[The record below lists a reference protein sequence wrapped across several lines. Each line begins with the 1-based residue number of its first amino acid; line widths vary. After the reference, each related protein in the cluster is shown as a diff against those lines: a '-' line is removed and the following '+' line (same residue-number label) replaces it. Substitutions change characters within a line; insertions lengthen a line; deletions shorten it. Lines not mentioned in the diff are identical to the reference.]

1 MKKIIPFAIIVLI
14 PFIFFWQFLIKGLL
28 PIPSDT
34 IVGLYHPFRGLYAK
48 DYPRGIPFKN
58 FLITDPV
65 RQQYVWKNLSID
77 ILKKGELPFWNP
89 YSFGGNPHLANIQS
103 AVFYPLNIFFLLPF
117 HLGWTILIISQPLLA
132 GLFTFLFLKNLKI
145 DEKAA
150 FLGSVIFSFGGFAIV
165 WLEWGNI
172 LSTGLWLPL
181 ILLSID
187 RIFEHSNGISNSK
200 YQIANIHIRNKKL
213 LTWFL
218 ILLFASLAS
227 FFAGHLQTFFYLSI
241 LSFGY
246 FTFRWFEHGRKLQA
260 LILFTI

>member
-150 FLGSVIFSFGGFAIV
+150 FFGSVIFSFGGFAIV

-187 RIFEHSNGISNSK
+187 RILGSK
-200 YQIANIHIRNKKL
+200 KNYL
-213 LTWFL
+213 WFA
-218 ILLFASLAS
+218 ILLFGSLAS
-227 FFAGHLQTFFYLSI
+227 FSAGHLQTFFYLSI